1 MGVVSNTGDHTRR
14 PVAPPTACSWPMSE
28 PERESVG
35 RRLPPVDGPEQ
46 MGCMFDID
54 EELARPTDEG
64 TIAHAVI
71 ATLAAQTR
79 TPTYAAISGQVNK
92 ALGRF
97 APIEC
102 RAHRQNIVGIVHRY
116 FSQCLP
122 PARFLFGGAEFDLG
136 VGRADVI
143 WFDVDGSV
151 LADEVKTGS
160 PRNLR
165 LTSTAEQVER
175 YRVACVAAWAERFV
189 GLRLLCASEPS
200 ASVFILPDGGN
211 MPLSSTLLQHW
222 S

>member
-1 MGVVSNTGDHTRR
+1 VSR
-14 PVAPPTACSWPMSE
+14 PE
-28 PERESVG
+28 QENPEG
-35 RRLPPVDGPEQ
+35 RLPPTDGPEQ
-46 MGCMFDID
+46 ILGMFDID

-64 TIAHAVI
+64 SIAHAVI
-71 ATLAAQTR
+71 ATLAGNGR
-79 TPTYAAISGQVNK
+79 NPTFAEISGQVNK

-97 APIEC
+97 AAIEG
-102 RAHRQNIVGIVHRY
+102 RAHRQNILGIVHRY

-136 VGRADVI
+136 VGRADII
-143 WFDVDGSV
+143 WFDVDDSV

-189 GLRLLCASEPS
+189 GLRLICASEPS
-200 ASVFILPDGGN
+200 ASVFILPDGGS
-211 MPLSSTLLQHW
+211 MPLSSTLFQHW

>member
-1 MGVVSNTGDHTRR
+1 
-14 PVAPPTACSWPMSE
+14 MSQAE
-28 PERESVG
+28 KENAEG
-35 RRLPPVDGPEQ
+35 RLPPVDGPEQ
-46 MGCMFDID
+46 VLGMFNID

-64 TIAHAVI
+64 SIVHAAIASLA
-71 ATLAAQTR
+71 ASGRNPTLAQ
-79 TPTYAAISGQVNK
+79 ISGQVSK

-97 APIEC
+97 APIEG
-102 RAHRQNIVGIVHRY
+102 RAHRQNILGIVHRY

-136 VGRADVI
+136 VGRADLI
-143 WFDVDGSV
+143 WFDSDGSV

-175 YRVACVAAWAERFV
+175 YRVACVATWAEQFV

-200 ASVFILPDGGN
+200 ASVFILPDGGS
-211 MPLSSTLLQHW
+211 MLLSSTLLQHW